1 MGESFGGGKIM
12 ITTRDLAQY
21 NEEYTQAYPFPHIVL
36 DDLFKEEDLKDIL
49 AEWPKDNDPVWN
61 KKQCSTSW
69 KWHISQLSAMGPKT
83 QAIFQE
89 LNGPEFLEDVE
100 KLTGIPGLY
109 KDPYMEGGGLHYI
122 PVGGFLEMHVDFNWH
137 ARLKKVRRINLL
149 VYLNEDWVEEDKG
162 KIELWESN
170 MNKAGVTVAPVFN
183 RTVIFNTTD
192 QSWHGHPDPAKSKRK
207 SIAFYYYTSGV
218 VKKAHSTLY
227 TKRPIK

>member
-1 MGESFGGGKIM
+1 M

-21 NEEYTQAYPFPHIVL
+21 SEGYTQAYPFPHIVL

-49 AEWPKDNDPVWN
+49 TEWPKDNDPAWN
-61 KKQCSTSW
+61 KKRCNTSW
-69 KWHISQLSAMGPKT
+69 KWHISQMSAMGPKT
-83 QAIFQE
+83 QIIFQE
-89 LNGPEFLEDVE
+89 LNSSEFLEDLE

-109 KDPYMEGGGLHYI
+109 RDPYLAGGGLHYI

-137 ARLKKVRRINLL
+137 PQLQKVRRINMLI
-149 VYLNEDWVEEDKG
+149 YLNEDWVEEDKG
-162 KIELWESN
+162 EIELWESD
-170 MNKAGVTVAPVFN
+170 MSKAGAKVSPIFN

-218 VKKAHSTLY
+218 VKEAHSTLY
-227 TKRPIK
+227 TRRPIK